1 MKERPI
7 LFKGAM
13 VLAILDGRKTQTR
26 RVVTADVAEALDF
39 LGGHADGEPAT
50 GEDIDIRWGQADD
63 DDGKIGKAQWLA
75 SCAEYPDEGVIEIG
89 AGYGQPGDKLWVRE
103 AWRTIGDDG
112 RCNDVPPRDLQ
123 PSPVWYEADGK
134 AAISEL
140 VGKYRPPMFMPRW
153 ASRITLEI
161 TNVRVE
167 RLQEI
172 SNDDALAEGINRPID
187 ARYPVDEF
195 RALWDSINATRGFG
209 WDVNSWVW
217 VVEFRRIS

>member
-26 RVVTADVAEALDF
+26 RVIQ
-39 LGGHADGEPAT
+39 PQPT
-50 GEDIDIRWGQADD
+50 GELRPISEWSRGLAAACHDHNPDADKLTEHSNRLK
-63 DDGKIGKAQWLA
+63 GKVFPFTTDSGGLM
-75 SCAEYPDEGVIEIG
+75 SPTCP
-89 AGYGQPGDKLWVRE
+89 YGQPGDKLWVRE

-140 VGKYRPPMFMPRW
+140 VGKYRPPMFMLRW

-172 SNDDALAEGINRPID
+172 SNDDAFAEGINRPID

-195 RALWDSINATRGFG
+195 RALWGSINATRGFG